1 MRVFKH
7 VLCIVQVESCQH
19 RVVRRGGGMAGQCLG
34 LFIETLFCMQ
44 TWDSISF
51 YNRCYIKLKSNRLG
65 QPTVPIVLRYEQ
77 YGILIYLLNP
87 TPLFKDF
94 RGRYAAEPAININ

>member
-1 MRVFKH
+1 
-7 VLCIVQVESCQH
+7 
-19 RVVRRGGGMAGQCLG
+19 MAGQCLG

-44 TWDSISF
+44 IWDSISF

-94 RGRYAAEPAININ
+94 RGRCAAEPAININ